1 MSRTKIAMI
10 AMVAMGR
17 LIMVFEILQYGFM
30 QRALVSGVA
39 VAITCSI
46 VGLFLVLRRQSL
58 FADALSHMAF
68 GGIAIGLFTNLYPI
82 WTAFIVSIFAAL
94 GITKLRESTK
104 IPPDSAVAVLLS
116 AGLAVGVILIG
127 LAGGFTLDLYSF
139 LFGSIL
145 LVSMQ
150 DQEIILVASAL
161 ILSILYFIYRELV
174 YIAFDE
180 EQAQVS
186 GINVSRLNY
195 IFIVLASIVVITSI
209 RLVGVLLISSLIV
222 IPNITAMVFGKG
234 FKKTAMISVSIGI
247 LSVLTGI
254 VISYVMNLAPG
265 GTIVLVS
272 VTVFLAAIITRDL
285 NKRTMTGSRQRKIRS
300 LH

>member
-1 MSRTKIAMI
+1 
-10 AMVAMGR
+10 
-17 LIMVFEILQYGFM
+17 MVFEILQYGFI

-39 VAITCSI
+39 VAITCSV

-68 GGIAIGLFTNLYPI
+68 GGIAIGLFANLYPI

-150 DQEIILVASAL
+150 DQETILVASAL
-161 ILSILYFIYRELV
+161 ILSIIYFIYRELV

-222 IPNITAMVFGKG
+222 IPNITAMMFGKG

-272 VTVFLAAIITRDL
+272 VTVFLAVIITRDL
-285 NKRTMTGSRQRKIRS
+285 NKRIMTGSRQRTIRS
-300 LH
+300 IQ

>member
-1 MSRTKIAMI
+1 MI
-10 AMVAMGR
+10 
-17 LIMVFEILQYGFM
+17 VFEILQYGFI

-39 VAITCSI
+39 VAITCSV

-68 GGIAIGLFTNLYPI
+68 GGIAIGLFANLYPI

-174 YIAFDE
+174 YIAFDQ

-222 IPNITAMVFGKG
+222 IPNITAMMFGKG

-272 VTVFLAAIITRDL
+272 VTIFLAAIITRDL
-285 NKRTMTGSRQRKIRS
+285 NKRIMTGSRQKKIRS
-300 LH
+300 LQ

>member
-10 AMVAMGR
+10 AMVAKGR

-39 VAITCSI
+39 VAITCSV

-68 GGIAIGLFTNLYPI
+68 GGIAIGLFANLYPI

-222 IPNITAMVFGKG
+222 IPNITAMMFGKG

-254 VISYVMNLAPG
+254 VISYIMNLAPG

>member
-1 MSRTKIAMI
+1 
-10 AMVAMGR
+10 MVAKGR

-39 VAITCSI
+39 VAITCSV

-68 GGIAIGLFTNLYPI
+68 GGIAIGLFANLYPI

-222 IPNITAMVFGKG
+222 IPNITAMMFGKG

-285 NKRTMTGSRQRKIRS
+285 NKRIMTGSRQRKIRTFNNC
-300 LH
+300 

>member
-1 MSRTKIAMI
+1 MSRIIIVMI
-10 AMVAMGR
+10 AMVAKGR
-17 LIMVFEILQYGFM
+17 LIMVFEILQYGFI

-39 VAITCSI
+39 VAITCSV

-68 GGIAIGLFTNLYPI
+68 GGIAIGLFANLYPI

-150 DQEIILVASAL
+150 DQEIILVASVL

-222 IPNITAMVFGKG
+222 IPNITAMMFGKG

-247 LSVLTGI
+247 FSVLMGI

-285 NKRTMTGSRQRKIRS
+285 NKRTMTGSRQKKIRS
-300 LH
+300 LQ